1 MELDKFCNIEITGK
15 ISHGKQFDLDIEL
28 PNDERNL
35 IYGVVKDTYGN
46 NIENAVVKL
55 IEITKDERKPI
66 SHTFTDIYGEFLFG
80 PLCPGRVYA
89 IEIWANK
96 VEHIKICK
104 TCHNKNECLKGIKIN
119 CTNLDVVDLGLSV
132 ASGTMK
138 YDDVLEW
145 IKKFRR

>member
-89 IEIWANK
+89 IEIWVNK

-119 CTNLDVVDLGLSV
+119 CDDCHSHKKDNEYIDLNDIE
-132 ASGTMK
+132 TCEK
-138 YDDVLEW
+138 D
-145 IKKFRR
+145 